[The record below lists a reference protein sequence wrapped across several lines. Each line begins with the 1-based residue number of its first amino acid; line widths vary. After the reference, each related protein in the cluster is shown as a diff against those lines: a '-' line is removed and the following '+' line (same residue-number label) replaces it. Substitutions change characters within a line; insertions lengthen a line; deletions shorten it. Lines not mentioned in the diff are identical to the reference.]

1 MDGWIR
7 SAFRRA
13 RRRCRCPL
21 SRPSHVMSDD
31 GLNDGPEPS
40 LRQNSDD
47 SFVSGK
53 EKEMFYKHCLQVQAM
68 TMIGTSEKR

>member
-1 MDGWIR
+1 MDGWDR

-13 RRRCRCPL
+13 RRRRRL

>member
-1 MDGWIR
+1 MDSIDKFDGR
-7 SAFRRA
+7 FRRA
-13 RRRCRCPL
+13 RRRCPL

-53 EKEMFYKHCLQVQAM
+53 EKGNVL
-68 TMIGTSEKR
+68 

>member
-1 MDGWIR
+1 
-7 SAFRRA
+7 
-13 RRRCRCPL
+13 
-21 SRPSHVMSDD
+21 MSDD

-53 EKEMFYKHCLQVQAM
+53 EKRKCVINVPTSRRGVQA
-68 TMIGTSEKR
+68 MIGTSEKR